1 MPGATT
7 FAADA
12 TMNFAHCISIR
23 IDVEEMAHP
32 YSAFS
37 WLKAATI
44 QQILD
49 VPLPKPDLL
58 Y

>member
-23 IDVEEMAHP
+23 IDTEEMAHP

-49 VPLPKPDLL
+49 VLRPKPDLL
-58 Y
+58 